1 MSGPVTQS
9 PVRAMISVESVRKS
23 YMLGG
28 RALPVLHGASL
39 SIARGEF
46 VALMGASGSGKS
58 TLLSILGLLE
68 RYEGGRY
75 LLAGHDTRSL
85 DEVRAA
91 KLRNALIGF
100 VFQAFHL
107 LAHKTAW
114 ENVALP
120 LAYAGV
126 GRIARKRRALE
137 LLDRLG
143 LSERAHHRPNELSG
157 GQRQR
162 VAIARALSTD
172 APLILADE
180 PTGNLDSATS
190 REVMQLFREIH
201 GRGRTIVLVTHERSV
216 AEVADRIILVR
227 DGHVVADDGM
237 PAVRPEPRVEP
248 HPPAPSSDPSRVADA
263 AVDGA
268 GPPGRGRA

>member
-1 MSGPVTQS
+1 MSAGAASGAGRP
-9 PVRAMISVESVRKS
+9 MICVERVRKS
-23 YMLGG
+23 FVLGG
-28 RALPVLHGASL
+28 RELPVLHGASL
-39 SIARGEF
+39 SVARGEF

-68 RYEGGRY
+68 RYEAGRY
-75 LLAGHDTRSL
+75 LLAGHDTRAL

-91 KLRNALIGF
+91 RLRNALIGF
-100 VFQAFHL
+100 VFQSFHL
-107 LAHKTAW
+107 LAHKSAW

-126 GRIARKRRALE
+126 SRGARKKRSLE

-143 LSERAHHRPNELSG
+143 LADRAHHRPNELSG

-172 APLILADE
+172 APLLLADE

-190 REVMQLFREIH
+190 HEVMQLFREIH
-201 GRGRTIVLVTHERSV
+201 ARGRTIVLVTHERAV
-216 AEVADRIILVR
+216 AEVADRVILVR
-227 DGHVVADDGM
+227 DGHVVADDY
-237 PAVRPEPRVEP
+237 AQ
-248 HPPAPSSDPSRVADA
+248 
-263 AVDGA
+263 
-268 GPPGRGRA
+268 RAKLETETETETKSEREKERA